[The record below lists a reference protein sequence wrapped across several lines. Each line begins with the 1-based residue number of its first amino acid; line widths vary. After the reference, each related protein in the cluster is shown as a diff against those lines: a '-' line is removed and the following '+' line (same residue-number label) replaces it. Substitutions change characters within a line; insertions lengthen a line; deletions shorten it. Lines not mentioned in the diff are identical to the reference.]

1 MQERPITPLE
11 RVFEDGVL
19 IDLDI
24 SIWTMETRMKPED
37 LGLDPDAV
45 VEVFR
50 LGKKLLLPAEARNR
64 FRRIESRARY
74 RIEQVSFAFPI
85 SQARFVPKRALPELL
100 EDLEEL
106 REEFNSE
113 VDRFVEDYEALKE
126 KIRPHYIEA
135 AEHAW
140 TNSHSSLSLDE
151 FVRKFLD
158 RLDSLYPQP
167 NEVRN
172 RFDFSYHVFEV
183 QMPREHRSP
192 EALSAEERARREA
205 EKRMLEQ
212 LQTQYSQRINTF
224 LETVVTTLRQRTA
237 ELCQHVAEK
246 IRNGE
251 AISERTLKSMREFVA
266 KFRTLNFV
274 GDQQIEAM
282 LENLEKRFLSNPASL
297 YNSDGRFNMRSEL
310 EAALKQITDTATDLS
325 DISRITG
332 DYKRRLLI

>member
-1 MQERPITPLE
+1 METRPITPLE
-11 RVFEDGVL
+11 RIFEDGVL
-19 IDLDI
+19 IDLDV
-24 SIWTMETRMKPED
+24 SIWTMETRMRPED

-45 VEVFR
+45 ADVFQ

-74 RIEQVSFAFPI
+74 RIEQVSFPFPI

-106 REEFNSE
+106 KEEFNRE
-113 VDRFVEDYEALKE
+113 VDRFVEEYEALKE
-126 KIRPHYIEA
+126 EIRPRYIEA

-140 TNSHSSLSLDE
+140 TNSHSSVSLEE
-151 FVRKFLD
+151 FVQAFLN
-158 RLDSLYPQP
+158 RLDSLYPEAE
-167 NEVRN
+167 EVRS
-172 RFDFSYHVFEV
+172 RFGFSYRVFEV

-192 EALSAEERARREA
+192 ERLSEEERARREA
-205 EKRMLEQ
+205 ERRMLER
-212 LQTQYSQRINTF
+212 LQAEYSQRINAF
-224 LETVVTTLRQRTA
+224 LEAVVTTLRQRTA

-274 GDQQIEAM
+274 GDHQIEAM
-282 LENLEKRFLSNPASL
+282 LEHLERQFLSNPASV
-297 YNSDGRFNMRSEL
+297 YNSDGLFNMRSEL
-310 EAALKQITDTATDLS
+310 EAALKQITDAAMDLS